1 MNLTIRL
8 TVDTRKLETLGPQAR
23 ARASQI
29 VRKTAYDIVGRAQA
43 DMSRAKSGRM
53 YGAHRASAP
62 GESPAVDTGALKASI
77 AVEMDTPV
85 RAIVNVGAEYGLYL
99 ELGTRWM
106 AARPFLRPAV
116 QALRQ
121 AFAQAMRQVVG

>member
-1 MNLTIRL
+1 MNPTIRL
-8 TVDTRKLETLGPQAR
+8 TVDARKLEALGPQAR

-29 VRKTAYDIVGRAQA
+29 VRKTAYDIAGRAQA

-62 GESPAVDTGALKASI
+62 GESPAVDTGALKNSI

-85 RAIVNVGAEYGLYL
+85 RAIVSVGAEYGLYL
-99 ELGTRWM
+99 ELGTRRM

-116 QALRQ
+116 DAVRD
-121 AFAQAMRQVVG
+121 AFVQAMRKVVA